1 MIELHHVSIGQQ
13 ISNLSVTVE
22 DGSLLCISGRKGS
35 GKSTLL
41 RAILGLIAIDGGH
54 ISIDGE
60 LLTPLSAPYFRRQ
73 MAYVPQQLE
82 LMDGYDGMADV
93 SEMLFELHVN
103 KGETAYRLPS
113 DNRSWKELTADEHYL
128 LLLSNTIQL
137 AKPVLIVDE
146 PAQPL
151 QETTAETVDN
161 MLRDALQRGTT
172 VVAVNSRITENR
184 IEL

>member
-1 MIELHHVSIGQQ
+1 M
-13 ISNLSVTVE
+13 
-22 DGSLLCISGRKGS
+22 
-35 GKSTLL
+35 
-41 RAILGLIAIDGGH
+41 
-54 ISIDGE
+54 
-60 LLTPLSAPYFRRQ
+60 
-73 MAYVPQQLE
+73 
-82 LMDGYDGMADV
+82 
-93 SEMLFELHVN
+93 
-103 KGETAYRLPS
+103 
-113 DNRSWKELTADEHYL
+113 TADERYL
-128 LLLSNTIQL
+128 LLLSNAIQL